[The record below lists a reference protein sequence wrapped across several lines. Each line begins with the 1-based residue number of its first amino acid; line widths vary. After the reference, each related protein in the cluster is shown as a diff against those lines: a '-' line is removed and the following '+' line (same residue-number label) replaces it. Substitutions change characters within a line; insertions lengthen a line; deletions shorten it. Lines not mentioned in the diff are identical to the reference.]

1 MVKAFI
7 GSNYLAVS
15 FAFYQSGLGLGII
28 GLLFVATLT
37 DHCCHLIVKTKYRA
51 IRKTINDVK
60 VQSKPNKQY
69 MATSDSEEFSEP
81 DIEIE
86 YDEVLEHE
94 EHMKRHMSYGDVGW
108 NAFGKSG
115 LYVVNFF
122 IAITQFG
129 FCVGYFIF
137 IGNTIQSLFPYIYCD
152 KTMPF
157 NSTVSAYPI
166 CHGVIAH
173 KSAVNSSDLY
183 LHHNRHVRQLLDQDM
198 KHFESNTSVIP
209 FTTGNSTTFVPVTSA
224 TVSNVS
230 SVIPTISTESTT
242 RPTTSTVTTTNSS
255 TTKPTTSPVTTT
267 NSSTTKPTTS
277 TATTTNSSITTT
289 LPTTTRNISEISS
302 IVQQSSAPS
311 LKFLVASP
319 LPLFILF
326 AMIRTIRKMSFISVL
341 ANISIFTGCIAVF
354 IFLVIDFEVHPDIR
368 YFNWEGFPVFFGQ
381 LTAAFEGIGLV
392 IPVESSMEGNRH
404 NFASFLHGA
413 ICVLSVIL
421 GSFGILGYLRFG
433 SEVEQMLNLNIPS
446 ASWVAF
452 SINICVIVG
461 VALTFP
467 LQIYP
472 VTEMI
477 ELVLF
482 SHGSICGPKNG
493 RDPDDSTEEMLLPK
507 DSPDLVKLIPKE
519 VSAWKRNLVRFLV
532 VCVSAGLAVIFRD
545 SFAYVGAFTGAIG
558 SSLLAYI
565 LPCLFHLKICGKDS
579 SYMII
584 IKDVTIVIIG
594 VICSIVSLYAV
605 IVKLIHQ
612 TSV

>member
-1 MVKAFI
+1 MKWYTHMGDFANMVKAFI
-7 GSNYLAVS
+7 GSNYLGVS

-28 GLLFVATLT
+28 GLIFVAALT

-51 IRKTINDVK
+51 IKNTINDVK
-60 VQSKPNKQY
+60 VQSKPSKQY

-81 DIEIE
+81 DVEIE
-86 YDEVLEHE
+86 YEEAREHE

-129 FCVGYFIF
+129 FCVAYFIF
-137 IGNTIQSLFPYIYCD
+137 IGNTIHSLFPFIYCD
-152 KTMPF
+152 NSMPF
-157 NSTVSAYPI
+157 NSTGNAYPI
-166 CHGVIAH
+166 CHGVIAR
-173 KSAVNSSDLY
+173 KTDVNASDLY
-183 LHHNRHVRQLLDQDM
+183 LQHNRHVRQLFDRDM
-198 KHFESNTSVIP
+198 NNFESNTSVVP
-209 FTTGNSTTFVPVTSA
+209 FTTGNSTTAVPITST
-224 TVSNVS
+224 TVSNAS
-230 SVIPTISTESTT
+230 TVIPTISTD
-242 RPTTSTVTTTNSS
+242 S
-255 TTKPTTSPVTTT
+255 TTKPTTSPI
-267 NSSTTKPTTS
+267 
-277 TATTTNSSITTT
+277 TTTNSSITTT
-289 LPTTTRNISEISS
+289 TNSSITTMLPSTTTTRNVSEISS

-311 LKFLVASP
+311 LKFLVALP
-319 LPLFILF
+319 LPLFIIF

-354 IFLVIDFEVHPDIR
+354 IFLVIDFEVHPDIG

-381 LTAAFEGIGLV
+381 VTAAFEGIGLV
-392 IPVESSMEGNRH
+392 VPVESSMEGNRH

-413 ICVLSVIL
+413 ILVLSVIL

-433 SEVEQMLNLNIPS
+433 SGVEQMLNLNIPS
-446 ASWVAF
+446 ASWFAF

-493 RDPDDSTEEMLLPK
+493 KDPDDSTEEMLLPK

-519 VSAWKRNLVRFLV
+519 VSAWKRNLVRFFV
-532 VCVSAGLAVIFRD
+532 VCVTAGLAVIFRD

-565 LPCLFHLKICGKDS
+565 LPVSVSSKD
-579 SYMII
+579 
-584 IKDVTIVIIG
+584 
-594 VICSIVSLYAV
+594 LW
-605 IVKLIHQ
+605 
-612 TSV
+612 

>member
-1 MVKAFI
+1 MKWYTHMGDFANMVKAFI
-7 GSNYLAVS
+7 GSNYLGVS

-28 GLLFVATLT
+28 GLIFVATLT

-51 IRKTINDVK
+51 IKNTINDVK
-60 VQSKPNKQY
+60 VQSKPSKQY

-81 DIEIE
+81 DVEIE
-86 YDEVLEHE
+86 YKEAHEHE

-129 FCVGYFIF
+129 FCVAYFIF
-137 IGNTIQSLFPYIYCD
+137 IGNTIHSLFPFIYCD
-152 KTMPF
+152 NSMPF
-157 NSTVSAYPI
+157 NSTGNAYPI
-166 CHGVIAH
+166 CHGVIAR
-173 KSAVNSSDLY
+173 KTDVNASDLY
-183 LHHNRHVRQLLDQDM
+183 LQHNRHVRQLFDRDM
-198 KHFESNTSVIP
+198 NNFISNTSVVP
-209 FTTGNSTTFVPVTSA
+209 FTTGNSTTAVPITPTTA
-224 TVSNVS
+224 SNAS
-230 SVIPTISTESTT
+230 TVIPTISTD
-242 RPTTSTVTTTNSS
+242 S
-255 TTKPTTSPVTTT
+255 TTKPTTSPI
-267 NSSTTKPTTS
+267 
-277 TATTTNSSITTT
+277 TTTNSSITTT
-289 LPTTTRNISEISS
+289 TNSSITTMLPSTTTTRNVSEISS

-311 LKFLVASP
+311 LKFLVALP
-319 LPLFILF
+319 LPLFIIF

-354 IFLVIDFEVHPDIR
+354 IFLVIDFKVHPDIG

-381 LTAAFEGIGLV
+381 VTAAFEGIGLV
-392 IPVESSMEGNRH
+392 VPVESSMEGNRH

-413 ICVLSVIL
+413 ILVLSVIL

-433 SEVEQMLNLNIPS
+433 SGVEQMLNLNIPS
-446 ASWVAF
+446 ASWFAF

-482 SHGSICGPKNG
+482 SNGSICGPKNG
-493 RDPDDSTEEMLLPK
+493 KDPDDSTEEMLLPK

-532 VCVSAGLAVIFRD
+532 VCVTAGLAVIFRD

-565 LPCLFHLKICGKDS
+565 LPCLFHLKICGRDS
-579 SYMII
+579 SYGII